1 MSCEQ
6 LTTINKSLYGK
17 YRRDLKVNNILC
29 IISAIVLAIL
39 ACVIFMNR
47 FVLIKV
53 CIEGTSMQPTL
64 YEGDIVSLN
73 TYAQPTYGDVIVIEG
88 EKSFSKDWIIK
99 RAIAFGGDEVKIEG
113 GYVYLKKAGEEDFTK
128 LFEPYL
134 YKQGITFFPTV
145 SDETNT
151 EAKDWTIPEGYIFY
165 LGDNRQHSADSRS
178 YFGTCAKEQVV
189 GVVSDLALKFKGV
202 TTFLNSVS
210 IAINDFFAGKN

>member
-1 MSCEQ
+1 MSREKV
-6 LTTINKSLYGK
+6 TTINKSLYGK
-17 YRRDLKVNNILC
+17 YRREIKINNILC
-29 IISAIVLAIL
+29 IVSAIVLALL

-53 CIEGTSMQPTL
+53 CIEGPSMQPTL
-64 YEGDIVSLN
+64 YGGDIVSLN
-73 TYAQPTYGDVIVIEG
+73 TYSEPTYGDVIVIEG
-88 EKSFSKDWIIK
+88 EKYGSKDWIIK
-99 RAIAFGGDEVKIEG
+99 RVIALGGDEVKIEG
-113 GYVYLKKAGEEDFTK
+113 GYVYLKKAGEEDFT
-128 LFEPYL
+128 LLTEPYIAE
-134 YKQGITFFPTV
+134 QGCTFYNNSPSAYILPV
-145 SDETNT
+145 S
-151 EAKDWTIPEGYIFY
+151 EGQIFY